1 RPLETLAG
9 GLADRGPAS
18 RMWRPA
24 PFLEEVL
31 PQLPPGRA
39 IDVAC
44 GSGRDAVFLALH
56 GYEVEAWDH
65 DPEALARAESL
76 ASRHGVGIHTVVA
89 DLEHGLPPIP
99 ASAYDLVACF

>member
-1 RPLETLAG
+1 SECNVRRAELPPRDAPIVVVSDDPDQAAAAAEDLRGMGYTLVTWLERPLETLAG

-39 IDVAC
+39 RSDISCTPASC
-44 GSGRDAVFLALH
+44 H
-56 GYEVEAWDH
+56 
-65 DPEALARAESL
+65 P
-76 ASRHGVGIHTVVA
+76 ASRVS
-89 DLEHGLPPIP
+89 P
-99 ASAYDLVACF
+99 